1 MTMRGSDLK
10 NSERKASAFA
20 VVAAAHLWIQQEQP
34 KRSWDKE
41 SRLKPLSMI
50 MILDLFFGPQ
60 KSDNKKQIQ
69 KTEKN
74 KIKKI
79 KKRKQILRK
88 RFFFLPSFA
97 GFWVGK
103 RNK

>member
-60 KSDNKKQIQ
+60 KSDNKNRSKKQ
-69 KTEKN
+69 KN
-74 KIKKI
+74 KKINKK
-79 KKRKQILRK
+79 
-88 RFFFLPSFA
+88 
-97 GFWVGK
+97 
-103 RNK
+103 

>member
-60 KSDNKKQIQ
+60 KSDNKNRSK
-69 KTEKN
+69 KTEKL
-74 KIKKI
+74 
-79 KKRKQILRK
+79 KKRKK
-88 RFFFLPSFA
+88 EKEGSRF
-97 GFWVGK
+97 
-103 RNK
+103 

>member
-1 MTMRGSDLK
+1 MRGSDLK
-10 NSERKASAFA
+10 NCERKASAFA

-50 MILDLFFGPQ
+50 MILPQ

-69 KTEKN
+69 KN
-74 KIKKI
+74 RKIKK
-79 KKRKQILRK
+79 
-88 RFFFLPSFA
+88 
-97 GFWVGK
+97 
-103 RNK
+103 

>member
-1 MTMRGSDLK
+1 MTMRGSNLK

-60 KSDNKKQIQ
+60 KSDNKKQIR

-74 KIKKI
+74 KIKK
-79 KKRKQILRK
+79 KKKEADFEKVFLFSS
-88 RFFFLPSFA
+88 FFCWLL
-97 GFWVGK
+97 GG
-103 RNK
+103 

>member
-74 KIKKI
+74 KKI
-79 KKRKQILRK
+79 NKKKRKQILRK